1 MTATSCRRTRS
12 AQGRSPG
19 RWQGRQGRKYDSV
32 SSTAPLFY
40 PPNRLVEPPL
50 DVVEPVPVPA
60 APKRDEI
67 PLALPPLPES
77 LSELAVTVPLLAL
90 IPLTTT
96 ESPGCTEFEPT
107 ETDLVIFDSG
117 VVSTSTIV
125 PAVVVT
131 NSLRPSMLV
140 TVPIVA
146 RDPAPPPRRLLKRP
160 PNAPVAPRAP
170 APRGVLAAAPTTVA
184 VVCCCFST
192 STPPTK
198 PQAANRTSI
207 NRTVS

>member
-1 MTATSCRRTRS
+1 MTATSFRRTRS

-19 RWQGRQGRKYDSV
+19 RWQGGQGREYDSV

-67 PLALPPLPES
+67 PLALPALPES

-146 RDPAPPPRRLLKRP
+146 RDPA
-160 PNAPVAPRAP
+160 
-170 APRGVLAAAPTTVA
+170 
-184 VVCCCFST
+184 
-192 STPPTK
+192 
-198 PQAANRTSI
+198 
-207 NRTVS
+207 